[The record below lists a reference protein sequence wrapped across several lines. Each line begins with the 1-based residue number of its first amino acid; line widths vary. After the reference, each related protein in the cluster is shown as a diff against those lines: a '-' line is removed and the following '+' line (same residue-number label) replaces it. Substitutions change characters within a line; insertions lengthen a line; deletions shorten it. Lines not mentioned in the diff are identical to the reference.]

1 MVNLRNYLNQQTNI
15 IQECLFCVTDYK
27 KEIPIFF
34 STNNNYVRPLVAT
47 INSLIQNS
55 NKGIK
60 YNIHVLYDTLSK
72 LNIDILESLS
82 TPNVRVSCKYI
93 DIRKYYE
100 KDFYTCAHF
109 TQEVYFRILIP
120 LIFPETKKCIYID
133 CDTIIKTDLKDLYET
148 DLKTNVIASVINPV
162 VHMKDYVKNE
172 LNIPYETYFNSGL
185 LLFNCEEYRKHKIAE
200 KCMSFLTNNTQ
211 VKFVD
216 QDALNVVCVNK
227 AHFLNMQWN
236 YQWHFELN
244 NDSVPD
250 YCKDQ
255 YKKAR

>member
-1 MVNLRNYLNQQTNI
+1 
-15 IQECLFCVTDYK
+15 
-27 KEIPIFF
+27 
-34 STNNNYVRPLVAT
+34 
-47 INSLIQNS
+47 
-55 NKGIK
+55 
-60 YNIHVLYDTLSK
+60 
-72 LNIDILESLS
+72 
-82 TPNVRVSCKYI
+82 
-93 DIRKYYE
+93 
-100 KDFYTCAHF
+100 
-109 TQEVYFRILIP
+109 
-120 LIFPETKKCIYID
+120 
-133 CDTIIKTDLKDLYET
+133 
-148 DLKTNVIASVINPV
+148 
-162 VHMKDYVKNE
+162 MKDYVKNE

-255 YKKAR
+255 YKKAREHPFIVHYSSGKKPWNLKTANELTKLWKKYDIYENLLNQLKDK